1 MTESCRSDA
10 CLSLGLRR
18 LESDPSLICLL
29 EWTLV
34 LVSVSTLILAAS
46 DLVPA
51 SWHFRAFL
59 VVWLAATPRF
69 KHLRWR
75 LTSAPGFR
83 AFFSGLLI
91 GLSMTFLGRNEVNY
105 LFLVLEACLD
115 GVRTIQVISLLL
127 SLTLFLSRSFYF
139 FLSLPKGARTC

>member
-1 MTESCRSDA
+1 MFFTRVA
-10 CLSLGLRR
+10 RLRR
-18 LESDPSLICLL
+18 LEGDPFLICLL

-34 LVSVSTLILAAS
+34 LISVSILILTAS
-46 DLVPA
+46 DLV
-51 SWHFRAFL
+51 HFRAFL

-69 KHLRWR
+69 KHLRWG

-83 AFFSGLLI
+83 AFFPGLLI
-91 GLSMTFLGRNEVNY
+91 GLSMTFLGRNEVNC